1 MSEILNLRNIDYNL
15 HFQIDFKEGPV
26 NGELSSPKNMEYI
39 SYEAGSASS
48 LTEFT
53 TNIKSWIPKHFLV
66 HYVEFIFTMQ
76 VLQTKFDYRNLFLR
90 CK

>member
-48 LTEFT
+48 NTEFT
-53 TNIKSWIPKHFLV
+53 TNIKSWIPKHFPCTLCRIYI
-66 HYVEFIFTMQ
+66 HHAGST
-76 VLQTKFDYRNLFLR
+76 D
-90 CK
+90 